1 MNISTIARQ
10 YVHKKALIDSLQKE
24 VDQLK
29 GQIIQY
35 HNGRDIVSEAGI
47 ESKIIHGTK
56 STLQKA
62 EVEKLLG
69 REIPASCFKFTPYEQ
84 LRVKLVA

>member
-10 YVHKKALIDSLQKE
+10 YVQKKALIDSLQKE

-35 HNGRDIVSEAGI
+35 HNGRDIVSEA
-47 ESKIIHGTK
+47 
-56 STLQKA
+56 
-62 EVEKLLG
+62 
-69 REIPASCFKFTPYEQ
+69 
-84 LRVKLVA
+84 

>member
-1 MNISTIARQ
+1 MNINTIARQ
-10 YVHKKALIDSLQKE
+10 YVQKKALIDLLQKE

-35 HNGRDIVSEAGI
+35 HNGRDLVVEAGI

-56 STLQKA
+56 STLQKP

-69 REIPASCFKFTPYEQ
+69 REVPASCFKFTPYEQ